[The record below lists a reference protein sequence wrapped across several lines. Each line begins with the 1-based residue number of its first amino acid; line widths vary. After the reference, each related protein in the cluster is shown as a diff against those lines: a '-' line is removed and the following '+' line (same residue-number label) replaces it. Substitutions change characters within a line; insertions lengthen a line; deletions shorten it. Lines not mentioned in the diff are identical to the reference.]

1 VSTSQPGFL
10 DRHYL
15 LLRRLHSLSGVFPIG
30 VFLFPHLITNSTI
43 MWGRWLTTTHLSE
56 AQLEQLAAA
65 GVAADAG
72 VETFQHEVNW
82 IHGLPFLV
90 LIEFGVLFAPI
101 AFHALLGIWF
111 ALGASANVRHY
122 GYEGNW
128 RYALQRVTGY
138 IGVVYIFMHIMSL
151 RFEWTFWGLM
161 PAFEPDA
168 AASSTAI
175 HFQGSI
181 LGAPLMAALYLVC
194 VLALV
199 YHFANGLWTA
209 ALTWGLTVSVGAQR
223 RWGYIC
229 TAVGLFLA
237 AAAVLAVVG
246 FSTLDIEEARTVE
259 SALAAGR

>member
-1 VSTSQPGFL
+1 MSNSKPGFL

-15 LLRRLHSLSGVFPIG
+15 LLRRLHSLTGVFPIG

-43 MWGRWLTTTHLSE
+43 IWARWLNSAHH
-56 AQLEQLAAA
+56 
-65 GVAADAG
+65 GDAG

-90 LIEFGVLFAPI
+90 LIEFGVLFVPI

-111 ALGASANVRHY
+111 ALGAGSNVRHY

-128 RYALQRVTGY
+128 RYTLQRITGY
-138 IGVVYIFMHIMSL
+138 LGVIFIFMHITAL
-151 RFEWTFWGLM
+151 RFGWTYGGLM
-161 PAFEPDA
+161 PAFVPEA
-168 AASSTAI
+168 AASSTAL
-175 HFQGSI
+175 HFQDSI
-181 LGAPLMAALYLVC
+181 LSTLLMAAIYMVC
-194 VLALV
+194 VLSLV

-229 TAVGLFLA
+229 TAVGLALA
-237 AAAVLAVVG
+237 AATVMAVIG
-246 FSTLDIEEARTVE
+246 FSTLDVEHARTVE
-259 SALAAGR
+259 QALLAAG

>member
-1 VSTSQPGFL
+1 MSNSKPGFL

-43 MWGRWLTTTHLSE
+43 IWARWLN
-56 AQLEQLAAA
+56 AAHH
-65 GVAADAG
+65 GDAG
-72 VETFQHEVNW
+72 VETFQHEVEW

-90 LIEFGVLFAPI
+90 LIEFGVLFVPI

-111 ALGASANVRHY
+111 ALGASSNLRRY

-128 RYALQRVTGY
+128 RYTLQRVTGY
-138 IGVVYIFMHIMSL
+138 IGVVYIFVHIMSL
-151 RFEWTFWGLM
+151 RFGWTFGGLT
-161 PAFEPDA
+161 PEFEPAA
-168 AASSTAI
+168 AASSTAV
-175 HFQGSI
+175 HFQEST
-181 LGAPLMAALYLVC
+181 LGTPLMAALYLVC
-194 VLALV
+194 VLSLV

-237 AAAVLAVVG
+237 AAAVMAVVG
-246 FSTLDIEEARTVE
+246 FSTLDVQQAQIVE
-259 SALAAGR
+259 QAMSAAG

>member
-1 VSTSQPGFL
+1 VSNTNSGL
-10 DRHYL
+10 IDRHYL

-43 MWGRWLTTTHLSE
+43 MWARWLNQAHH
-56 AQLEQLAAA
+56 
-65 GVAADAG
+65 GDAG
-72 VETFQHEVNW
+72 VETFQHEVDW

-90 LIEFGVLFAPI
+90 LIEFGVLFVPI

-111 ALGASANVRHY
+111 ALSASSNVRRY
-122 GYEGNW
+122 GFEGNW
-128 RYALQRVTGY
+128 RYTLQRVTGY

-151 RFEWTFWGLM
+151 RFGWTFGGLM
-161 PAFEPDA
+161 PEFVPDA

-175 HFQGSI
+175 HFQGST
-181 LGAPLMAALYLVC
+181 LGTLLMATLYLVC
-194 VLALV
+194 VLSLV

-229 TAVGLFLA
+229 TVVGLFLA
-237 AAAVLAVVG
+237 AAAVLAVIG
-246 FSTLDIEEARTVE
+246 FGTLDVE
-259 SALAAGR
+259 QAKIVEQAMLAAG

>member
-15 LLRRLHSLSGVFPIG
+15 ALRRLHSLSGVFPIG

-43 MWGRWLTTTHLSE
+43 MWGRWLNQPHH
-56 AQLEQLAAA
+56 
-65 GVAADAG
+65 GDAG
-72 VETFQHEVNW
+72 VETFQHEVDW

-111 ALGASANVRHY
+111 ALGARSNVRRY
-122 GYEGNW
+122 GFEGNW
-128 RYALQRVTGY
+128 RYTLQRVTGY
-138 IGVVYIFMHIMSL
+138 IGVIYVFTHIMSL
-151 RFEWTFWGLM
+151 RFGWTFWGLM
-161 PAFEPDA
+161 PEFEPDA
-168 AASSTAI
+168 AASSTAL
-175 HFQGSI
+175 HFQAST

-194 VLALV
+194 VLSLV

-229 TAVGLFLA
+229 TVVGLFLA
-237 AAAVLAVVG
+237 VAAVLAVVG
-246 FSTLDIEEARTVE
+246 FSTLDVEQARIVE
-259 SALAAGR
+259 QALLAGG

>member
-1 VSTSQPGFL
+1 MSNSKPGFV
-10 DRHYL
+10 DRNYL

-43 MWGRWLTTTHLSE
+43 MWGRWLTTGHY
-56 AQLEQLAAA
+56 
-65 GVAADAG
+65 GDAG
-72 VETFQHEVNW
+72 VETFQHEVEW

-90 LIEFGVLFAPI
+90 LIEFGVLFFPI

-111 ALGASANVRHY
+111 ALGASSNLRRY

-128 RYALQRVTGY
+128 RYTLQRVTGY

-151 RFEWTFWGLM
+151 RFGWTFGGLM
-161 PAFEPDA
+161 PVFDPDA
-168 AASSTAI
+168 AASSTAV
-175 HFQGSI
+175 HFQEST
-181 LGAPLMAALYLVC
+181 LGTLLMVALYLVC
-194 VLALV
+194 ALSLV

-209 ALTWGLTVSVGAQR
+209 ALTWGLTASVGAQR

-237 AAAVLAVVG
+237 AAAVMAVIG
-246 FSTLDIEEARTVE
+246 FSTLDVEQARIVE
-259 SALAAGR
+259 QAMSAAG